1 MAISVCEPCSQKPQ
15 DCLFL
20 LRRVFLWARRDLWF
34 IQQPASATLSAVS
47 HLNMKTTKAFLFL
60 SHVTPLL
67 ILCLSQASGDSQRS
81 LCCWCRCCI
90 RGANW
95 GNLVQF
101 GGGLILFPTK
111 GTYSIIRNLIADVFS
126 RSCGEGGLSCFNKW
140 NTYRPPSSFFCAMI
154 AAITL
159 KLLDPFGTG
168 KLVLFQVTYERVQSI
183 FFVL

>member
-1 MAISVCEPCSQKPQ
+1 
-15 DCLFL
+15 
-20 LRRVFLWARRDLWF
+20 
-34 IQQPASATLSAVS
+34 
-47 HLNMKTTKAFLFL
+47 MKTMKVFLFL
-60 SHVTPLL
+60 SHVTSLL
-67 ILCLSQASGDSQRS
+67 IFYLSQASGDSERS

-111 GTYSIIRNLIADVFS
+111 GMYSLIRHLITDVFS
-126 RSCGEGGLSCFNKW
+126 RSCGEGVLSCFNKL
-140 NTYRPPSSFFCAMI
+140 NTYRPAFSFFCAMI

-168 KLVLFQVTYERVQSI
+168 KLVLFQVTYERVRSN
-183 FFVL
+183 FYCF